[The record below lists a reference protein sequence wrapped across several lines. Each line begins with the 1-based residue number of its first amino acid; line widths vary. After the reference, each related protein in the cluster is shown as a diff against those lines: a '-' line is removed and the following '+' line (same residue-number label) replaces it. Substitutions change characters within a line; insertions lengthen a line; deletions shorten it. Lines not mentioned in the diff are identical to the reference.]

1 MKKLGVLVLVMF
13 SLTNNSMTFAMPEFW
28 KTSAYAIECTQTPVK
43 DVLEDFSRNFGVSL
57 VVTGA
62 LSGRCDSWTRSDSAE
77 KFLDMLGHKH
87 QFQWFVYK
95 GSLYVSSHNDSKTKR
110 LEASAEFKD
119 ALIGLGLY
127 QKKFGWGELTDEE
140 VVLITGPSRYVNFIS
155 QLTNQESEAKRRNV
169 NGDVHIFKLKYAPV
183 ADRTITIR
191 DKDVVIP
198 GISTILKNL
207 LEDKKSIDR
216 LESNGEDS
224 ESKPSRKTSRVYVE
238 SDVRT
243 NSILIRAP
251 EKDYDFYK
259 NIISDLD
266 VDSHLVEIDAIIV
279 DINREKLKE
288 VGANF
293 SFTDKNDRFSINTAT
308 SGFDS
313 GSLGAALNAN
323 ATILI
328 DDLGQFYS
336 SLKALE
342 SEGDAS
348 IVANTSILTLDNQPA
363 VIDLSETVYIRS
375 VGERVIDVQPVTAG
389 TLLNVI
395 PNTVDTPEG
404 AKIKLQ
410 VDIEDGKLFQAGDN
424 DDTPSV
430 QRTTIS
436 TKAIIDQNRS
446 LVIGGYHVQTH
457 STDNSGIPLL
467 KDVPILG
474 KLFSSN
480 FEQST
485 HLERLF
491 ILTPR
496 ISPTYHNPEDYSS
509 TGNSDLIAK
518 AVESVRARW
527 ADASRSYVEK
537 TERLLTALAS
547 KKIPRGYQFG
557 YTDNKHLGFT
567 CSQNA
572 IEYSFDDGQQVVGK
586 GLTAYIGLVTNTS
599 SVPIVVNESAC
610 RGAGLIGVSL
620 FPDVALEPGARAEI
634 FVSLESA
641 RMDVN
646 YRQRLVDNLDDK

>member
-1 MKKLGVLVLVMF
+1 MKKFGVIFLVVFFLA
-13 SLTNNSMTFAMPEFW
+13 NNSMTFAMPEFW
-28 KTSAYAIECTQTPVK
+28 KTSAYAIECQQTPIK

-57 VVTGA
+57 VATGA

-77 KFLDMLGHKH
+77 QFLDMLGHKH

-95 GSLYVSSHNDSKTKR
+95 GSLYVSSLDDSKTKR

-127 QKKFGWGELTDEE
+127 QAKFGWGELTDEE
-140 VVLITGPSRYVNFIS
+140 VVLVTGPSRYVNFIS
-155 QLTNQESEAKRRNV
+155 QLTNQESEAKRRNA

-207 LEDKKSIDR
+207 LEDKQSIDR
-216 LESNGEDS
+216 IKDSDEDFDSNS
-224 ESKPSRKTSRVYVE
+224 IRKTSRVYVE
-238 SDVRT
+238 ADVRT

-259 NIISDLD
+259 NIIFDLD

-293 SFTDKNDRFSINTAT
+293 SFTDTDNRFSINTAT
-308 SGFDS
+308 SGINS
-313 GSLGAALNAN
+313 SSLSAALNAN

-348 IVANTSILTLDNQPA
+348 IIANTSILTLDNQPA

-395 PNTVDTPEG
+395 PNTVDTLEG
-404 AKIKLQ
+404 SKIKLQ
-410 VDIEDGKLFQAGDN
+410 VDIEDGKLTPSSDN

-446 LVIGGYHVQTH
+446 LVIGGYHVQTN
-457 STDNSGIPLL
+457 SNENSGIPLL

-474 KLFSSN
+474 KLFSSSYK
-480 FEQST
+480 QST

-518 AVESVRARW
+518 AVSDVKARW
-527 ADASRSYVEK
+527 ASASRSYVEK

-547 KKIPRGYQFG
+547 KKIPEGYQFK

-567 CSQNA
+567 CSQHA
-572 IEYSFDDGQQVVGK
+572 VEYSFSDGQKVTGK

-599 SVPIVVNESAC
+599 SRAVVVNESSC
-610 RGAGLIGVSL
+610 RGTGLIGVSL
-620 FPDVALEPGARAEI
+620 FPDVALAPGARAEI

-641 RMDVN
+641 RMDMN
-646 YRQRLVDNLDDK
+646 YRQRLVDNLDDD